1 MTRFACSTL
10 LDLAAGW
17 TPAQWR
23 EGLDERSASRPTA
36 NGTGLMGLAHPGRPR
51 PRGVA
56 LEAPEGLTQT
66 PPRPRPP
73 RESCAHPASLNFTFS
88 KLQTL

>member
-17 TPAQWR
+17 TPVQWR

-56 LEAPEGLTQT
+56 LEAPEGLT
-66 PPRPRPP
+66 PDPRPAPDRRERVARTP
-73 RESCAHPASLNFTFS
+73 RR
-88 KLQTL
+88 